1 MKSEVFLLWHLLY
14 VSLCARSVSHVVG
27 APEEEDKEPEGSKM
41 SFAFSSHRM
50 DQACLQRISTHN
62 QRKSLPWG
70 HAIFVPN
77 MQRNWSLDTERK
89 KREIKISVP
98 FQCQEVH
105 KGEVP
110 LATALLTDC
119 KTCHDFLPCILS
131 DGFSP
136 KVWSR
141 GHGKSSQNLT
151 TVLHK
156 TFLSPL
162 SHNSANKQTL
172 LLIVLLLPAAAA
184 ARQQG
189 YCYNKMDSRVKD
201 FQTGT
206 EEHTRNPNVLASSA
220 YSTGH
225 RRSSLNACKG
235 TSIPATTLSAAN
247 TTSAASPSCSWFGC
261 STSISISSPSSRS
274 QVRSIQRHREPDT
287 HRRESFTSLKQKPSI
302 KAAEDVP

>member
-136 KVWSR
+136 KV
-141 GHGKSSQNLT
+141 
-151 TVLHK
+151 
-156 TFLSPL
+156 
-162 SHNSANKQTL
+162 
-172 LLIVLLLPAAAA
+172 
-184 ARQQG
+184 
-189 YCYNKMDSRVKD
+189 
-201 FQTGT
+201 
-206 EEHTRNPNVLASSA
+206 
-220 YSTGH
+220 
-225 RRSSLNACKG
+225 
-235 TSIPATTLSAAN
+235 
-247 TTSAASPSCSWFGC
+247 
-261 STSISISSPSSRS
+261 
-274 QVRSIQRHREPDT
+274 
-287 HRRESFTSLKQKPSI
+287 
-302 KAAEDVP
+302 